1 MSAIPRAAAQTVA
14 ALRPP
19 PLDHRGDALFL
30 DLDGTLI
37 EIAETPDQV
46 VADEA
51 LLHLLRELAADLGG
65 ALALMTGR
73 AIADADRILCGAVD
87 CIVGLHGAECR
98 LRPGVMLRTAEPDG
112 AMEAIRAT
120 LYAAI
125 AIGGLNARI
134 EDKGASVALHYR
146 HAPASE
152 TEVRMAA
159 DALAAA
165 HGLAVV
171 HGKMVCEILPPGP
184 SKGGALAELTR
195 HAPFI
200 GRRPVSVGDDV
211 TDETAFAAAAGLG
224 GLAVHVGAPRT
235 TAAGFNLPN
244 VRAVRGWLSASLRRG

>member
-120 LYAAI
+120 LQAAI
-125 AIGGLNARI
+125 ATGLNARI

-152 TEVRMAA
+152 TEVCRAA
-159 DALAAA
+159 EALAAA
-165 HGLAVV
+165 HGFAIV

-184 SKGGALAELTR
+184 SKGAALAELTR
-195 HAPFI
+195 RAPFI

-211 TDETAFAAAAGLG
+211 TDETAFAAVAGLG

-235 TAAGFNLPN
+235 TAAGFNLPD
-244 VRAVRGWLSASLRRG
+244 VQAVRGWLSASLRRT

>member
-1 MSAIPRAAAQTVA
+1 MSASPQAAARTEA
-14 ALRPP
+14 PPRPP
-19 PLDHRGDALFL
+19 ALDYQRDALFL

-37 EIAETPDQV
+37 EIAEAPDQV

-51 LLHLLRELAADLGG
+51 LLRLLREVAADAGG

-73 AIADADRILCGAVD
+73 AILDADRILRGAID
-87 CIVGLHGAECR
+87 CIAGLHGAECR
-98 LRPGVMLRTAEPDG
+98 IRPGVMLRTAKPDG
-112 AMEAIRAT
+112 AMETIRAT
-120 LYAAI
+120 LHAAI
-125 AIGGLNARI
+125 AAGGLNARM

-152 TEVRMAA
+152 TEVCSAA
-159 DALAAA
+159 NALAAT
-165 HGLAVV
+165 HGFAVV
-171 HGKMVCEILPPGP
+171 HGKMVCEILPSGP
-184 SKGGALAELTR
+184 SKGAALAVLMR

-235 TAAGFNLPN
+235 TAAGFNLPDVQA
-244 VRAVRGWLSASLRRG
+244 VRAWLSASLHPA